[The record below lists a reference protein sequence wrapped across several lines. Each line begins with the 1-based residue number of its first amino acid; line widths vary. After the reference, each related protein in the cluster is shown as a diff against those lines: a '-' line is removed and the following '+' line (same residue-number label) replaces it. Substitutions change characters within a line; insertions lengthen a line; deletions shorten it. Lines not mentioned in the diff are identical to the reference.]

1 MDSLTQTAKKSRHHT
16 SPSVQLE
23 VESQHTGGNQTPVMS
38 NGANQD
44 LDEVGYQGETDL
56 DDEVSSPNADIDEA
70 NQSSAQKG
78 GGDVIEVSTTSSG
91 TRSTRHESLPNTL
104 LGFLPFANRPNP
116 SPKPLTSGDAPFI
129 VPSVNIFSQSQD
141 MAPSSSV
148 PIVNTLL
155 EDHDGLTCDHPMSP
169 LFDAC
174 TSVFGSSDGCQ
185 SSPQTSG
192 VLANLNELASHAN
205 LPPFLP
211 QIVHD
216 PSASNVTAS
225 APTVTASAPNVTVV
239 RQDKTTIEDELDFLA
254 SLGSQFSTPPPSTLS
269 VSQTIQDALIRAKD
283 FLSLP
288 LDDLLSSLETGW
300 PSDAFELL
308 SRPNVQLPLSG
319 QNNKLTQ
326 TLQGASSKI
335 KTWLG
340 VLKQNQ
346 ELQGIMSTQI
356 QERDMVHQAIQTK
369 ISTDTNL
376 SEEIKILNE
385 KEADC
390 QHKIE
395 DLETKLLHLR
405 KEMTEIQSHKK
416 IKTDH
421 FTCVMAEVHTAH
433 DKTKSLISTD
443 EIAFKKE
450 FIIQARADSMSKLA
464 GLKAI
469 VEDLL
474 STIGH

>member
-1 MDSLTQTAKKSRHHT
+1 MDN
-16 SPSVQLE
+16 E
-23 VESQHTGGNQTPVMS
+23 VN
-38 NGANQD
+38 
-44 LDEVGYQGETDL
+44 
-56 DDEVSSPNADIDEA
+56 SPNADIDEA

-78 GGDVIEVSTTSSG
+78 GGDIIEVSTTSSG

-104 LGFLPFANRPNP
+104 IGFLPFANRPNP
-116 SPKPLTSGDAPFI
+116 SPKPLTSGEAPFI
-129 VPSVNIFSQSQD
+129 ILSVNIFSQSQD

-155 EDHDGLTCDHPMSP
+155 EDHDGLTYDHPMSP
-169 LFDAC
+169 LLDTY
-174 TSVFGSSDGCQ
+174 TSAFGSSDECR

-211 QIVHD
+211 HIVQD
-216 PSASNVTAS
+216 P
-225 APTVTASAPNVTVV
+225 SAPNVTVV

-269 VSQTIQDALIRAKD
+269 VYQTIQDALVRAKD

-288 LDDLLSSLETGW
+288 LDVLLSSLETGW

-308 SRPNVQLPLSG
+308 FVLMSSFHSQD
-319 QNNKLTQ
+319 Q
-326 TLQGASSKI
+326 T
-335 KTWLG
+335 
-340 VLKQNQ
+340 
-346 ELQGIMSTQI
+346 
-356 QERDMVHQAIQTK
+356 TK
-369 ISTDTNL
+369 
-376 SEEIKILNE
+376 
-385 KEADC
+385 
-390 QHKIE
+390 
-395 DLETKLLHLR
+395 
-405 KEMTEIQSHKK
+405 
-416 IKTDH
+416 
-421 FTCVMAEVHTAH
+421 VHTAH

-474 STIGH
+474 STICR